1 MKNKYT
7 ATIWLPLTFI
17 ILFELCLAGFIT
29 LRYDQSNKNVMRNVE
44 SIRASYWGSWYFG
57 KELSR
62 LEAQIKKAI
71 YLNKNDNE
79 AILEKLDFL
88 IVSYEYL
95 ALDEKISPLLQSYAV
110 NILQENIVKLDKVA
124 LPVLAREDPINQYPD
139 ILTIVEKL
147 KLGHDKIVFFE
158 LKGSDLNLFT
168 DEVNRNQERLLYII
182 YSAFLIGTLLITVWS
197 VTYLNFK
204 RTQKQSNIDELTLL
218 PNRKHCVELIT
229 LKMQKSKP
237 LCCFFIDL
245 NGFKQINDTLGH
257 HTGDEVLKTIAKRV
271 SYSIGGEDIFS
282 RIGGDEFILILCDY
296 GDRINVDTIVERI
309 MEQIQQPINI
319 GGKTVTVGSAIG
331 ISFSSEEVNTVNK
344 LFLTADS
351 AMYVAKGLKEGSSS
365 NYQYY

>member
-1 MKNKYT
+1 M
-7 ATIWLPLTFI
+7 WLPLTVI

-29 LRYDQSNKNVMRNVE
+29 LRYEQSNKDVMRNVE
-44 SIRASYWGSWYFG
+44 SIRASYWGTWYFG
-57 KELSR
+57 KELS
-62 LEAQIKKAI
+62 LFEAQINKAI
-71 YLNKNDNE
+71 YLNKSDNE
-79 AILEKLDFL
+79 DILEKLDFL

-95 ALDEKISPLLQSYAV
+95 AFDENISPLLQGYAV
-110 NILQENIVKLDKVA
+110 NTLQKNIVKLDEVA
-124 LPVLAREDPINQYPD
+124 LPILAEEEAVNQYPD
-139 ILTIVEKL
+139 ILKVIEQL

-168 DEVNRNQERLLYII
+168 DEVNRNQQRLLYII
-182 YSAFLIGTLLITVWS
+182 YSALFIVTLLITVWS

-204 RTQKQSNIDELTLL
+204 RTQEQSNIDALTLL
-218 PNRKHCVELIT
+218 PNRKRCVELIT
-229 LKMQKSKP
+229 LKMQKKKS

-296 GDRINVDTIVERI
+296 GYRANVDTIVERI
-309 MEQIQQPINI
+309 IEQIQQPINI
-319 GGKTVTVGSAIG
+319 DGHIVCVGSAIG